1 MYSSGLF
8 VSAVSGGCSLSVSEQ
23 PAAKVSTARA
33 NSPLAHLENLPRRS
47 ITTEP
52 IRKQHKIQRKPH
64 TKQTRPPSDLICLSM
79 SKCVG
84 CFVPTPPS
92 VNSCASFG
100 WWHRSSSSTCPRLRF
115 MTAPRPAHLLLAP
128 L

>member
-1 MYSSGLF
+1 LSGEVSSDRYAAVTCTPRMKKAHSSGLF

-33 NSPLAHLENLPRRS
+33 NSPRAHLENLPRRS

-64 TKQTRPPSDLICLSM
+64 TKQTRPPSDLIWL
-79 SKCVG
+79 
-84 CFVPTPPS
+84 
-92 VNSCASFG
+92 
-100 WWHRSSSSTCPRLRF
+100 
-115 MTAPRPAHLLLAP
+115 
-128 L
+128 

>member
-33 NSPLAHLENLPRRS
+33 NSPRAHLENLPRRS

-52 IRKQHKIQRKPH
+52 IRKQHKIQFPAA
-64 TKQTRPPSDLICLSM
+64 QQRPRTTVTGPALTQHYCAASHFTYSSM
-79 SKCVG
+79 LAAYSSRESKS
-84 CFVPTPPS
+84 P
-92 VNSCASFG
+92 
-100 WWHRSSSSTCPRLRF
+100 
-115 MTAPRPAHLLLAP
+115 
-128 L
+128 